1 MLNRFNLEN
10 NQKQAKLVAVLH
22 AAVRDGINVDAA
34 YGEVQELARK
44 KVWEKGKRKSKKAL
58 DLNHLLDKKTDP
70 ANPFLPSGYD
80 HGSLWENDEGEVVS
94 FVFQPYDLT
103 LTDLKELVEICESN
117 GLRVKISGKPSWH
130 FAGSTFLVVLSRKSP
145 K

>member
-1 MLNRFNLEN
+1 MSNRFNLEN
-10 NQKQAKLVAVLH
+10 DQKQAELVKTLRK
-22 AAVRDGINVDAA
+22 AASDGVDVDAA

>member
-10 NQKQAKLVAVLH
+10 NQKQAKLVRVLQV
-22 AAVRDGINVDAA
+22 AVRDGIDLDAA
-34 YGEVQELARK
+34 YGEVQELVRK
-44 KVWEKGKRKSKKAL
+44 KVWEKGMHKSAKTL
-58 DLNHLLDKKTDP
+58 DLNHLLGKKTDP

-130 FAGSTFLVVLSRKSP
+130 FAGATFLVEISRK
-145 K
+145 